1 MKAFIVF
8 IKIQLLVV
16 TPSNVLLHRLGSV
29 FPLSHHISGLG
40 FLSQLIRL
48 WAMPHYRFA
57 LNEESYFADTEL
69 AGF

>member
-8 IKIQLLVV
+8 IKTQLLVV
-16 TPSNVLLHRLGSV
+16 TPLSTLLYKLGSV
-29 FPLSHHISGLG
+29 FPLSHHIAGLG